1 MSQPGQSPTGSP
13 TAGGVAPAVL
23 DAQLVLQNLASAVS
37 ALATATGSS
46 STSSWRQSKLTKSPE
61 IFSAKNLEEEISG
74 WPDWSFQFEAFI
86 VVQDSSYRDDFEKC
100 ETAETWSALSDYT
113 PPMKSRSERLY
124 AILATHLKGR
134 SLKLLKSEASGCGFR
149 VWRRLHDE
157 LQPASRPRSLALAQ
171 SLIKYPPYKD
181 STSLL
186 EWTLTFERLIAEYE
200 RVSSQKYSDDLKI
213 STRLAGLPEDIHR
226 YLQLQVSEIST
237 CEKLRDTTLAFE
249 RTSSSW
255 STERVLKAI
264 GAVSSLLWMWIV

>member
-13 TAGGVAPAVL
+13 TAGVAPAVL

-37 ALATATGSS
+37 ALATASGSS
-46 STSSWRQSKLTKSPE
+46 STSSWRESKFIKSPE
-61 IFSAKNLEEEISG
+61 VFSAKNLEEEISG
-74 WPDWSFQFEAFI
+74 WPDWSFQFKAFM

-100 ETAETWSALSDYT
+100 ETAGTWSAVSDYT

-171 SLIKYPPYKD
+171 ALIKYPPYKD
-181 STSLL
+181 GTSLL

-200 RVSSQKYSDDLKI
+200 RVSSQKYSDLKI
-213 STRLAGLPEDIHR
+213 STLLAGLPEDVR
-226 YLQLQVSEIST
+226 
-237 CEKLRDTTLAFE
+237 
-249 RTSSSW
+249 
-255 STERVLKAI
+255 
-264 GAVSSLLWMWIV
+264 